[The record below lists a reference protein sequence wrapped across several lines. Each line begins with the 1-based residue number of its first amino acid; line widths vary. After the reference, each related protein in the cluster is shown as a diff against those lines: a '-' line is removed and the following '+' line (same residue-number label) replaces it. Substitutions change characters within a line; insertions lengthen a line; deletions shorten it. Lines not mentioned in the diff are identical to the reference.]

1 LIPLTR
7 WHHGA
12 KSEQRTQAA
21 GNDIYC
27 ENASSTSHVPR
38 QFFDLSRGKGCG
50 IGAGVDDY
58 EAVKNST
65 GKIPRYEKR
74 NAHLAQGVNDSRDTF
89 TWVGPIQRDLER
101 KQLRE
106 SGGGVGGA
114 LE

>member
-1 LIPLTR
+1 MIPLTR

-38 QFFDLSRGKGCG
+38 QFFDLSGGKGCG

-58 EAVKNST
+58 EAVKNSNNSGKAVVGSAELWSRLWT
-65 GKIPRYEKR
+65 GT
-74 NAHLAQGVNDSRDTF
+74 LAAR
-89 TWVGPIQRDLER
+89 R
-101 KQLRE
+101 
-106 SGGGVGGA
+106 
-114 LE
+114 